1 MREEAEH
8 LLLLTLVV
16 IERVPGVFVE
26 LLKPFGG
33 HLFGVED
40 DLPGV
45 VVIPIEVED
54 APLAEVV
61 VVALGVGEGRHDGEL
76 GQVEVDLEEEVDE
89 ALDVVFRLVV
99 EAQQDGALDA
109 DAVVVVT
116 LDALADVV
124 RGVVDGLI
132 DVPGAG
138 LCGQVEHLRIVLD
151 GVADPLLFEGDHL
164 AKEIHLPLLV
174 LGQ

>member
-1 MREEAEH
+1 M
-8 LLLLTLVV
+8 
-16 IERVPGVFVE
+16 
-26 LLKPFGG
+26 
-33 HLFGVED
+33 
-40 DLPGV
+40 
-45 VVIPIEVED
+45 IPIEVED
-54 APLAEVV
+54 APLTEVV

-116 LDALADVV
+116 FDALADVV
-124 RGVVDGLI
+124 RSVVDGLI

>member
-1 MREEAEH
+1 MRR
-8 LLLLTLVV
+8 LMSSSDWLS
-16 IERVPGVFVE
+16 RPSRMVPST
-26 LLKPFGG
+26 P
-33 HLFGVED
+33 
-40 DLPGV
+40 
-45 VVIPIEVED
+45 
-54 APLAEVV
+54 
-61 VVALGVGEGRHDGEL
+61 
-76 GQVEVDLEEEVDE
+76 
-89 ALDVVFRLVV
+89 
-99 EAQQDGALDA
+99 
-109 DAVVVVT
+109 VT

-132 DVPGAG
+132 DVPSAG